1 MAKREYQ
8 IYKGLQRPLVF
19 KMFKGR
25 FIYWGL
31 GSLLA
36 GIVAGIVFGGTVS
49 SLAGLIAM
57 FVVSVPLLLLTIEKQ
72 KKGLFDK
79 TKDEAVFIIS
89 PQHHLAKL
97 SHNGN
102 KKKI

>member
-1 MAKREYQ
+1 MHKKQYP

-31 GSLLA
+31 GSLVGGL
-36 GIVAGIVFGGTVS
+36 VAGIIIGSVVS

-57 FVVSVPLLLLTIEKQ
+57 LVVSLPLLLYTIEKQ
-72 KKGLFDK
+72 KKGLYDK
-79 TKDEAVFIIS
+79 KTDEGVFIIS
-89 PQHHLAKL
+89 PIHHLPRVLKRT
-97 SHNGN
+97 
-102 KKKI
+102 

>member
-1 MAKREYQ
+1 MDWSVCIPAAFRSYLKNNVWNVKMAKREYQ

-36 GIVAGIVFGGTVS
+36 GIVTGIVFGGTVS

-72 KKGLFDK
+72 KKGLFD
-79 TKDEAVFIIS
+79 
-89 PQHHLAKL
+89 
-97 SHNGN
+97 
-102 KKKI
+102 